1 MVFDMITHNPDTLLQ
16 RPWRGPIEVPE
27 VLREYYEGKTV
38 VEIGCAA
45 GDYMPIWSKYAKHY
59 TGYELRG
66 DWYSLAAGRSDIG
79 DNVTLL
85 NERVTPENIAEA
97 DLYYS
102 WSPEPGIEEFVG
114 RMQAAGKTG
123 IFAMYSGVSVEDIVE
138 DVTQGAPYGRPVN
151 GESDT
156 CTHPLSWGDYPTKL
170 IPFQASELDNRGFF
184 DEYATGRRC
193 QVMIKLIG

>member
-1 MVFDMITHNPDTLLQ
+1 MITHNPDTILQ

-59 TGYELRG
+59 TGYELKS

-85 NERVTPENIAEA
+85 NERVTPENIPEA

-102 WSPEPGIEEFVG
+102 WTPVPEVKTFVE
-114 RMQAAGKTG
+114 RMRAAGKTG
-123 IFAMYSGVSVEDIVE
+123 IFAVYGGVSAAD
-138 DVTQGAPYGRPVN
+138 
-151 GESDT
+151 SDHVKRVSDHLAWT
-156 CTHPLSWGDYPTKL
+156 DWPSRV
-170 IPFQASELDNRGFF
+170 ISFEASEKDNREFF
-184 DEYATGRRC
+184 DQHADGRRLM
-193 QVMIKLIG
+193 VILKRL